1 MTTKSPTK
9 PQPKMRAVVW
19 EGKPFHMVVKDVSKP
34 TIQRPEDAIVRITTA
49 AICGTDIHTYHG
61 IFGSTKAPWIMGHEA
76 IGVIEEV
83 GSAVN
88 FLSRGDRVIVPD
100 FGDDGHLETHG
111 SLVLN
116 FTAVGMG
123 EDFGSNQ
130 GCQSEFIK
138 IPFADETLIKIPD
151 KPSDDLEYLFMS
163 DIWATAWGCLDFS
176 GFQPGDSVAVFGAGP
191 VGLLCAY
198 SALLRGASQVFSI
211 DHVQARLDKADSI
224 GAIPIDFTK
233 GSPTDQILKFAPD
246 GVMRSCDCCG
256 FECLNGDLKPQE
268 NFIISEAVKVTQA
281 SGGIGIIGVYASF
294 PNSSGIPRG
303 ATMPANI
310 SFPIAEWWIKGQ
322 SIRGGGVD
330 PRPIIP
336 KLLALVQAGR
346 AKPSFIVSSE
356 IGLEDVPDGY
366 KAFDRKEET
375 KIVIRLPWEWEA
387 ENGERD
393 GKRVST
399 ETDGI
404 LNIRTRLGGASTLS
418 LGFSFSGLADQFL
431 AKAEFRNAKLTEV
444 PSLNL
449 AADVFLRLCKGSHF
463 EDLRSEHITIA
474 KSSRLGRVR
483 APRSEVRQLQCSPAR
498 TTPPAVNAARRQRL
512 TEQIST
518 AARASPHRQEQRAPG
533 IVPVGEATGGVSE
546 ASELSEM
553 DLLLLESLQV
563 PVRTILKQAQIDF
576 CIDQFQSFIPQL
588 VQQNQLPFIHPA
600 SYQDAPPVVYQ
611 DLLGLSAMYC
621 QKSLQNRAVI
631 FSMLD
636 SRIDS
641 LVNSSKTSSWSTKD
655 YLVGVQA
662 LIMYQIIRLFDGDI
676 RQRANAERQS
686 GTLEDWTLH
695 LQSSINL
702 LYEDCS
708 NESLY
713 KCWIFVES
721 ARRTILMSIL
731 LQALYS
737 SLKDGFCTS
746 VPRMANLPVTVNG
759 ALWSVPEETWWQ
771 FTLGS
776 GGDLMTYHDF
786 TVKWNEGQ
794 PLYTDIYETI
804 LLAACIPTLAR
815 PPILMPV

>member
-19 EGKPFHMVVKDVSKP
+19 EGKPFHMAVKDVPKP

-76 IGVIEEV
+76 IGVVEEV

-88 FLSRGDRVIVPD
+88 SLSRGDRVIVPD
-100 FGDDGHLETHG
+100 LGDDGHLETHG

-123 EDFGSNQ
+123 EDFGTNQ
-130 GCQSEFIK
+130 GCQSEFIQ
-138 IPFADETLIKIPD
+138 IPFADDTLIKIPD

-198 SALLRGASQVFSI
+198 TALLRGASQVFSI

-224 GAIPIDFTK
+224 GATPIDFTK

-256 FECLNGDLKPQE
+256 FECLNGDLKPQK

-281 SGGIGIIGVYASF
+281 SGGIGIIGVYAAF

-310 SFPIAEWWIKGQ
+310 SFPMADWWIKGQ

-375 KIVIRLPWEWEA
+375 KIVIRLPWEWEGK
-387 ENGERD
+387 NGERD

-399 ETDGI
+399 ETDG
-404 LNIRTRLGGASTLS
+404 LKRFKR
-418 LGFSFSGLADQFL
+418 
-431 AKAEFRNAKLTEV
+431 
-444 PSLNL
+444 
-449 AADVFLRLCKGSHF
+449 
-463 EDLRSEHITIA
+463 
-474 KSSRLGRVR
+474 
-483 APRSEVRQLQCSPAR
+483 
-498 TTPPAVNAARRQRL
+498 ARR
-512 TEQIST
+512 
-518 AARASPHRQEQRAPG
+518 
-533 IVPVGEATGGVSE
+533 V
-546 ASELSEM
+546 
-553 DLLLLESLQV
+553 
-563 PVRTILKQAQIDF
+563 
-576 CIDQFQSFIPQL
+576 
-588 VQQNQLPFIHPA
+588 
-600 SYQDAPPVVYQ
+600 
-611 DLLGLSAMYC
+611 
-621 QKSLQNRAVI
+621 
-631 FSMLD
+631 
-636 SRIDS
+636 
-641 LVNSSKTSSWSTKD
+641 
-655 YLVGVQA
+655 
-662 LIMYQIIRLFDGDI
+662 
-676 RQRANAERQS
+676 
-686 GTLEDWTLH
+686 
-695 LQSSINL
+695 
-702 LYEDCS
+702 
-708 NESLY
+708 
-713 KCWIFVES
+713 
-721 ARRTILMSIL
+721 
-731 LQALYS
+731 
-737 SLKDGFCTS
+737 
-746 VPRMANLPVTVNG
+746 
-759 ALWSVPEETWWQ
+759 
-771 FTLGS
+771 
-776 GGDLMTYHDF
+776 
-786 TVKWNEGQ
+786 
-794 PLYTDIYETI
+794 
-804 LLAACIPTLAR
+804 
-815 PPILMPV
+815 

>member
-19 EGKPFHMVVKDVSKP
+19 EGNPFHMVVKDVPKP
-34 TIQRPEDAIVRITTA
+34 TIRRPEDAIVRITTA

-61 IFGSTKAPWIMGHEA
+61 IFGSTKAPWLMGHEA
-76 IGVIEEV
+76 IGVVEEV

-130 GCQSEFIK
+130 GCQ
-138 IPFADETLIKIPD
+138 
-151 KPSDDLEYLFMS
+151 
-163 DIWATAWGCLDFS
+163 W
-176 GFQPGDSVAVFGAGP
+176 P

-198 SALLRGASQVFSI
+198 TALLRGASQVPSI

-366 KAFDRKEET
+366 KAFDREEET
-375 KIVIRLPWEWEA
+375 KIVIPLPWEWEG

-399 ETDGI
+399 ETDGSTI
-404 LNIRTRLGGASTLS
+404 MFKRSIPVPVSLTSGRGLGVRQLFPLVLA
-418 LGFSFSGLADQFL
+418 FSGLADQFL
-431 AKAEFRNAKLTEV
+431 AKAEFRNAKLTEG

-449 AADVFLRLCKGSHF
+449 AAAVFLRLCKGSHF
-463 EDLRSEHITIA
+463 EDFE
-474 KSSRLGRVR
+474 
-483 APRSEVRQLQCSPAR
+483 
-498 TTPPAVNAARRQRL
+498 TTPPAPNAARRQRL

-518 AARASPHRQEQRAPG
+518 AARTTPHRQEQRAPG

-546 ASELSEM
+546 ANELSEM
-553 DLLLLESLQV
+553 DLLPLASLQV
-563 PVRTILKQAQIDF
+563 PVRTILKQEQINF

-600 SYQDAPPVVYQ
+600 SFQDAPPVVYQ

-676 RQRANAERQS
+676 RQRASAERQS

-746 VPRMANLPVTVNG
+746 VPRMAYLPVTVNG

-786 TVKWNEGQ
+786 TVMWNEGQ

>member
-19 EGKPFHMVVKDVSKP
+19 EGNPFHMVVKDVPKP
-34 TIQRPEDAIVRITTA
+34 TIRRPEDAIVRITTA

-61 IFGSTKAPWIMGHEA
+61 IFGSTKAPWLMGHEA
-76 IGVIEEV
+76 IGVVEEV

-130 GCQSEFIK
+130 GCQSEFIQ

-198 SALLRGASQVFSI
+198 TALLRGASQVFSI

-366 KAFDRKEET
+366 KAFDREEET
-375 KIVIRLPWEWEA
+375 KIVIRLPWEWEG
-387 ENGERD
+387 ENGKRD

-418 LGFSFSGLADQFL
+418 LGFSLSGLADQFL
-431 AKAEFRNAKLTEV
+431 AKAEFRNAKLTEG

-449 AADVFLRLCKGSHF
+449 AAAVFLRLCKGSHF
-463 EDLRSEHITIA
+463 EDFE
-474 KSSRLGRVR
+474 
-483 APRSEVRQLQCSPAR
+483 
-498 TTPPAVNAARRQRL
+498 
-512 TEQIST
+512 
-518 AARASPHRQEQRAPG
+518 RAPG

-546 ASELSEM
+546 ANELSEM
-553 DLLLLESLQV
+553 DLLPLASLQV
-563 PVRTILKQAQIDF
+563 PVRTILKQEQIDF

-600 SYQDAPPVVYQ
+600 SFQDVPPVVYQ

-676 RQRANAERQS
+676 RQRASAERQS

-746 VPRMANLPVTVNG
+746 VPRMAYLPVTVNG
-759 ALWSVPEETWWQ
+759 ALWSVPEEIWWQ